1 MELGR
6 TSGVLLHPTSLP
18 GSFGVGD
25 LGAEAREFVDCLVA
39 AKQHWWQILPLNP
52 TDGSGSPYASY
63 SAFAGNPMLID
74 LRPLVEKGWLQDD
87 DLVALQ
93 DFADS
98 EADDRANIAALTPL
112 KMKVLG
118 LAHANHDAAPQVAA
132 YRKQHKGW
140 IEDVALFSALKSHFG
155 DRSWKD
161 WDAALVAREPKAI
174 AAAKKNH
181 AKAMD
186 FVVFC
191 QWLFDSQWFDLRA
204 YANER
209 GVKIIGDLPIFVA
222 MDSADVWSERSWFQV
237 GPLGEADEVAGVPP
251 DYFSET
257 GQKWGNPLY
266 DWAALKK
273 DDFGW
278 WIRRI
283 QRAMAQCD
291 LVRIDHFRGFESFWA
306 VPEAAPNAIQGE
318 WRKGPSDSFFVA
330 IKKALGEVPFIA
342 EDLGIITPEVS
353 ALRDRQELPGMKI
366 LQFAFDGSPDHAF
379 LPHTYPTRCVAY
391 TGTHDNDT
399 SLGWYES
406 LREEE
411 KHLVRTYLSHGDE
424 GIVWAMIESVA
435 ASKAELVVFPLQD
448 ILELDAESRMNIPG
462 TSTGNWGWR
471 VSAAQLK
478 NAKAF
483 RHLGQITEKV
493 GRS

>member
-18 GSFGVGD
+18 GAFGVGD
-25 LGAEAREFVDCLVA
+25 LGAQAREFVDCLVA
-39 AKQHWWQILPLNP
+39 AKQRWWQILPLNP

-74 LRPLVEKGWLQDD
+74 LAPLLEKGWIKES
-87 DLVALQ
+87 DLLALK
-93 DFADS
+93 DFAES
-98 EADDRANIAALTPL
+98 ESDDRASIADLTPL
-112 KMKVLG
+112 KLQVLK
-118 LAHANHDAAPQVAA
+118 LAHSNHNAHAQVAA
-132 YRKQHKGW
+132 YRKQHSAW
-140 IEDVALFSALKSHFG
+140 IEDVALFSALKAHFA

-161 WDAALVAREPKAI
+161 WDAALVKREPKAL
-174 AAAKKNH
+174 AAAKKEH
-181 AKAMD
+181 AAAME
-186 FVVFC
+186 FVVFS
-191 QWLFDSQWFDLRA
+191 QWLFDTQWFDLRD

-209 GVKIIGDLPIFVA
+209 GVRIIGDLPIFVA
-222 MDSADVWSERSWFQV
+222 MDSADVWADRSWFQV

-251 DYFSET
+251 DYFSAT

-266 DWAALKK
+266 DWAALEK
-273 DDFGW
+273 DGFGW
-278 WIRRI
+278 WIRRV

-306 VPEAAPNAIQGE
+306 VPESAPNAIQGE
-318 WRKGPSDSFFVA
+318 WRKGPADSFFTA

-353 ALRDRQELPGMKI
+353 ALRDRQKLPGMKI
-366 LQFAFDGSPDHAF
+366 LQFAFDGSPDHPF
-379 LPHTYPTRCVAY
+379 LPHTYPIRCVAY

-406 LREEE
+406 LSEEE
-411 KHLVRTYLSHGDE
+411 KHHVRTYLSHGDQ
-424 GIVWAMIESVA
+424 GIVWAMIESVS

-448 ILELDAESRMNIPG
+448 ILNLDADSRMNIPG

-471 VSAAQLK
+471 VTAEQLK

-483 RHLGQITEKV
+483 EHLAQITERV